1 MEDISGLIEFIRK
14 EFNKSLNSFSFPK
27 TPSYLYKPIEYSLKG
42 KGKRYRPIIV
52 HLTGRHFKS
61 DPDDIMKISM
71 AIELLHCFTLI
82 HDDIMD
88 SDDKRRNMPTL
99 HKKYDVPSAILA
111 GDGIFTITQLIL
123 LSVDQNSKLLFQK
136 YNEMVLEICE
146 GQAMDKQYEVEDEL
160 DVDDYIE
167 MVKKKTGA
175 LLGSCLSLP
184 AIIENEKQGNVELLY
199 NIGKNLGVAFQIQ
212 DDLFEIFGDEKVM
225 GKSLGSDIASNKKT
239 PLAIL
244 AKNEDKMRWEKL
256 VDEYDGKN
264 LDNIRKF
271 LIKSGVK
278 NKVDKIAFDYFSN
291 AYDSLSKFG
300 IGNNSELY
308 SFFKFIQERHY

>member
-160 DVDDYIE
+160 DLDDYIK

-244 AKNEDKMRWEKL
+244 AKNEDNMKWEKL

-271 LIKSGVK
+271 LNESGVK

>member
-14 EFNKSLNSFSFPK
+14 EFNKSLNSFAFPK
-27 TPSYLYKPIEYSLKG
+27 TPSYLYRPIEYSLKG

-52 HLTGRHFKS
+52 HLAGRHFKS

-225 GKSLGSDIASNKKT
+225 GKSLGSDIISNKKT

-256 VDEYDGKN
+256 VDDYDGKN

-271 LIKSGVK
+271 LNESGVK

-308 SFFKFIQERHY
+308 SFFKFVQERHY

>member
-27 TPSYLYKPIEYSLKG
+27 SPSYLYRPIEYSLKG

-146 GQAMDKQYEVEDEL
+146 GQAMDKQSEVEDEI
-160 DVDDYIE
+160 DIDDYIE
-167 MVKKKTGA
+167 MVKKKPGA
-175 LLGSCLSLP
+175 LLGSCLALP
-184 AIIENEKQGNVELLY
+184 AIIENENKSNVELLY

-271 LIKSGVK
+271 LIQSGVK

>member
-27 TPSYLYKPIEYSLKG
+27 SPSYLYRPIEYSLKG

-123 LSVDQNSKLLFQK
+123 LSVDQNSKILFQK

-160 DVDDYIE
+160 DIDDYIE

-175 LLGSCLSLP
+175 LLGSCLALP
-184 AIIENEKQGNVELLY
+184 AINENENKSNVELLY

-271 LIKSGVK
+271 LIQSGVK

>member
-27 TPSYLYKPIEYSLKG
+27 TPSYLYRPIEYSLKG

-146 GQAMDKQYEVEDEL
+146 GQAMDKQYEIEDEL

-184 AIIENEKQGNVELLY
+184 AIIENEKQGNLELLY

-271 LIKSGVK
+271 LNESGVK

>member
-27 TPSYLYKPIEYSLKG
+27 TPSYLYRPIEYSLKG
-42 KGKRYRPIIV
+42 KGKRFRPIIV

-123 LSVDQNSKLLFQK
+123 LSVDQNSKILFQK

-184 AIIENEKQGNVELLY
+184 AIIENENKSNLELLY

-271 LIKSGVK
+271 LIQSGVK

>member
-184 AIIENEKQGNVELLY
+184 AIIENENKGNVELLY

-271 LIKSGVK
+271 LNESGVK

>member
-160 DVDDYIE
+160 DIDDYIE

-175 LLGSCLSLP
+175 LLGSCLALP
-184 AIIENEKQGNVELLY
+184 AIIENENKSNVELLY

-271 LIKSGVK
+271 LIESGAK

>member
-1 MEDISGLIEFIRK
+1 MEDISELINFIRK

-27 TPSYLYKPIEYSLKG
+27 TPSYLYRPIEYSLKG
-42 KGKRYRPIIV
+42 QGKRYRPIII
-52 HLTGRHFKS
+52 HLSGRHFKS

-71 AIELLHCFTLI
+71 AVELLHCFTLI

-146 GQAMDKQYEVEDEL
+146 GQAMDKQYEIEDEL
-160 DVDDYIE
+160 DVGDYIE

-184 AIIENEKQGNVELLY
+184 AIIENENQGNLELLH

-244 AKNEDKMRWEKL
+244 AKNENKIRWEKL
-256 VDEYDGKN
+256 VDDYDGKN

-271 LIKSGVK
+271 LIESGIK
-278 NKVDKIAFDYFSN
+278 NKVDNIAFDYFSS
-291 AYDSLSKFG
+291 AYALLSKFG

-308 SFFKFIQERHY
+308 SFFKFIQERHF

>member
-27 TPSYLYKPIEYSLKG
+27 SPSYLYRPIEYSLKG

-146 GQAMDKQYEVEDEL
+146 GQAMDKQYEIEDEL

-184 AIIENEKQGNVELLY
+184 AIIENENKSNLELLY

-244 AKNEDKMRWEKL
+244 AKNEDKMIWEKL
-256 VDEYDGKN
+256 VDDYDGKN

-271 LIKSGVK
+271 LSESGVK

-308 SFFKFIQERHY
+308 NFFKFIQERHF

>member
-27 TPSYLYKPIEYSLKG
+27 TPSYLYRPIEYSLKG

-123 LSVDQNSKLLFQK
+123 SSVDQHSKLLFQK

-160 DVDDYIE
+160 DVEDYIE

-184 AIIENEKQGNVELLY
+184 AIIENENKSNLELLY

-271 LIKSGVK
+271 LNESGVK

>member
-1 MEDISGLIEFIRK
+1 MKDISELINFIRK

-271 LIKSGVK
+271 LNESGVK

-291 AYDSLSKFG
+291 AYNSLSKFG
-300 IGNNSELY
+300 FCNNSELY

>member
-1 MEDISGLIEFIRK
+1 MEDLSGLIEFIRK

-42 KGKRYRPIIV
+42 KGKRFRPIIV

-271 LIKSGVK
+271 LNESGVK

>member
-184 AIIENEKQGNVELLY
+184 AIIENENKSNLKLLY

-271 LIKSGVK
+271 LNESGVK

>member
-42 KGKRYRPIIV
+42 RGKRYRPIIV
-52 HLTGRHFKS
+52 HLSGRHFKS

-88 SDDKRRNMPTL
+88 SDDTRRNMPTL
-99 HKKYDVPSAILA
+99 HKKYDIPSAILA

-123 LSVDQNSKLLFQK
+123 LSVDKNSSLLFQK

-146 GQAMDKQYEVEDEL
+146 GQAMDKQYEIEDEL
-160 DVDDYIE
+160 DIDDYIE

-184 AIIENEKQGNVELLY
+184 AIIENENQETLELLY
-199 NIGKNLGVAFQIQ
+199 DIGKDLGVAFQIQ
-212 DDLFEIFGDEKVM
+212 DDLFEIFGNEKVM

-244 AKNEDKMRWEKL
+244 AKNEDKIEWRKL
-256 VDEYDGKN
+256 VHEYDGKN

-271 LIKSGVK
+271 LLKNGIKT
-278 NKVDKIAFDYFSN
+278 KVDQIASDYFLN
-291 AYDSLSKFG
+291 AYNSLSKFG

>member
-1 MEDISGLIEFIRK
+1 MEDLSGLIEFIRK

-184 AIIENEKQGNVELLY
+184 AIIENENKSNLELLY

-271 LIKSGVK
+271 LNESGVK

>member
-27 TPSYLYKPIEYSLKG
+27 SPSYLYRPIEYSLKG

-271 LIKSGVK
+271 LSQSGVK

-300 IGNNSELY
+300 IANNSELY
-308 SFFKFIQERHY
+308 SFFKFILERHY

>member
-1 MEDISGLIEFIRK
+1 MADISGLIEFIRK

-146 GQAMDKQYEVEDEL
+146 GQAMDKQYEIEDEL

-225 GKSLGSDIASNKKT
+225 GKSLGSDITSNKKT

-271 LIKSGVK
+271 LDESGVK
-278 NKVDKIAFDYFSN
+278 NKVNKIAFDYFSN
-291 AYDSLSKFG
+291 AYNSLSKFG
-300 IGNNSELY
+300 IGINSELY

>member
-1 MEDISGLIEFIRK
+1 MEDLSGLIEFIRK

-27 TPSYLYKPIEYSLKG
+27 TPSYLYRPIKYSLKG
-42 KGKRYRPIIV
+42 KGKRFRPIIV

-160 DVDDYIE
+160 DIDDYIE

-244 AKNEDKMRWEKL
+244 AKNEDRMRWEKL

-271 LIKSGVK
+271 LSQSGVK

>member
-1 MEDISGLIEFIRK
+1 MEDISELIEFIRK

-71 AIELLHCFTLI
+71 AVELLHCFTLI

-88 SDDKRRNMPTL
+88 FDDKRRNMPTL

-123 LSVDQNSKLLFQK
+123 LSVDQKSKLLFQK

-160 DVDDYIE
+160 NVDDYIE

-184 AIIENEKQGNVELLY
+184 AIIENENKSKLELLY

-212 DDLFEIFGDEKVM
+212 DDLFEIFGDEKVI

-244 AKNEDKMRWEKL
+244 AKNKDKMRWEKL

-271 LIKSGVK
+271 LNECGIK
-278 NKVDKIAFDYFSN
+278 NKVNKIAFDYFSN

>member
-27 TPSYLYKPIEYSLKG
+27 TPSYLYRPIKYSLKG

-146 GQAMDKQYEVEDEL
+146 GQAMDKQYEDEDEL

-184 AIIENEKQGNVELLY
+184 AIIENENKSNLELLY

-271 LIKSGVK
+271 LNESGVK

>member
-1 MEDISGLIEFIRK
+1 MEDLSGLIEFIRK

-27 TPSYLYKPIEYSLKG
+27 TPSYLYRPIEYSLKG

-160 DVDDYIE
+160 DVGDYIE

-184 AIIENEKQGNVELLY
+184 AIIENEKKSNLELLY

-271 LIKSGVK
+271 LNESGVK

-291 AYDSLSKFG
+291 AYDSLLKFG

>member
-27 TPSYLYKPIEYSLKG
+27 TPSYLYRPIEYSLNG
-42 KGKRYRPIIV
+42 KGKRFRPIIV

-123 LSVDQNSKLLFQK
+123 LSVDQNSILLFQK

-160 DVDDYIE
+160 GVDEYIE

-184 AIIENEKQGNVELLY
+184 AIIENENKSNLELLY

-271 LIKSGVK
+271 LNDSGVK

>member
-27 TPSYLYKPIEYSLKG
+27 TPSYLYRPIEYSLKG

-184 AIIENEKQGNVELLY
+184 AIIENEKQNNLELLY

-271 LIKSGVK
+271 LIESGVK
-278 NKVDKIAFDYFSN
+278 NKVDKIAFDYFTN
-291 AYDSLSKFG
+291 AYDSLSNFG
-300 IGNNSELY
+300 ISNNSELY
-308 SFFKFIQERHY
+308 NFFKFIQERHY

>member
-27 TPSYLYKPIEYSLKG
+27 TPSYLYRPIEYSLKG

-160 DVDDYIE
+160 DVGDYIE

-184 AIIENEKQGNVELLY
+184 AIIENENQNNLELLY

-271 LIKSGVK
+271 LNESGVK
-278 NKVDKIAFDYFSN
+278 NKVDKIAFNYFSN

-300 IGNNSELY
+300 IGKNSELY

>member
-244 AKNEDKMRWEKL
+244 AKNEDKTRWEKL

-271 LIKSGVK
+271 LNESGVK

>member
-27 TPSYLYKPIEYSLKG
+27 TPSYLYRPIEYSLKG

-99 HKKYDVPSAILA
+99 HKKYDVSSAILA

-146 GQAMDKQYEVEDEL
+146 GQAMDKQYEIEDEL

-184 AIIENEKQGNVELLY
+184 AIIENENQGNLELLQ

-212 DDLFEIFGDEKVM
+212 DDLFEIFGDEKVI

-271 LIKSGVK
+271 LNESGVK

>member
-27 TPSYLYKPIEYSLKG
+27 SPSYLYRPIEYSLKG

-160 DVDDYIE
+160 DIDDYIE

-175 LLGSCLSLP
+175 LLGSCLALP
-184 AIIENEKQGNVELLY
+184 AIIENENKSNVELLY

-271 LIKSGVK
+271 LRESEVK

>member
-27 TPSYLYKPIEYSLKG
+27 TPSYLYRPIEYSLKG

-160 DVDDYIE
+160 DVDDYID

-184 AIIENEKQGNVELLY
+184 AIIENENKSNLELLY

-271 LIKSGVK
+271 LIQSGVK

>member
-27 TPSYLYKPIEYSLKG
+27 TPSYLYRPIEYSLKG

-271 LIKSGVK
+271 LNESGVK

-291 AYDSLSKFG
+291 AYNSLSKFG

>member
-27 TPSYLYKPIEYSLKG
+27 SPSYLYRPIEYSLKG

-123 LSVDQNSKLLFQK
+123 LSVDQNSILLFQK

-160 DVDDYIE
+160 DIDDYIE

-175 LLGSCLSLP
+175 LLGSCLALP
-184 AIIENEKQGNVELLY
+184 AIIENENKSNVELLY

-271 LIKSGVK
+271 LIQSGVK

>member
-27 TPSYLYKPIEYSLKG
+27 SPSYLYRPIEYSLKG

-123 LSVDQNSKLLFQK
+123 LSVDQNSKILFQK

-160 DVDDYIE
+160 DIDDYIE

-175 LLGSCLSLP
+175 LLGSCLALP
-184 AIIENEKQGNVELLY
+184 AIIENENKSNVELLY

-271 LIKSGVK
+271 LIQSEVK

>member
-27 TPSYLYKPIEYSLKG
+27 TPSYLYRPIEYSLKG

-184 AIIENEKQGNVELLY
+184 AIIENENKSNLELLH

-271 LIKSGVK
+271 LNESGVK